1 MSNTVVQIL
10 PVCKVRDENGL
21 HSLTNYLL
29 GKGTVLGPWDT
40 AMQFMFQ
47 WRETDIEQIY

>member
-10 PVCKVRDENGL
+10 SVCKVRDENGL

-29 GKGTVLGPWDT
+29 SKGAILGSWDT
-40 AMQFMFQ
+40 AMQFMF
-47 WRETDIEQIY
+47 

>member
-21 HSLTNYLL
+21 HSLTKYLL
-29 GKGTVLGPWDT
+29 GKGTVLGHSNAVYDSVEGD
-40 AMQFMFQ
+40 
-47 WRETDIEQIY
+47 RY